1 MDNDSIP
8 TKVKKKSK
16 DGASDTETDSESPH
30 IVLSLSD
37 TGRSTEVK
45 KGGRNH
51 RKRSAPT
58 DSLTEGAVYPQHLIS
73 SSELGLHRSE
83 KRTRK
88 EREENEEGC
97 RCHGG

>member
-1 MDNDSIP
+1 MFNDSNSP
-8 TKVKKKSK
+8 KRKKKSK
-16 DGASDTETDSESPH
+16 DDDSESPH
-30 IVLSLSD
+30 VVLHLSD

-45 KGGRNH
+45 KS
-51 RKRSAPT
+51 KQSAPT
-58 DSLTEGAVYPQHLIS
+58 DSLTEGTVYPHHLIF